1 MADVTLSQYAP
12 AEREASSRPRL
23 QALWRLFA
31 PWALPVVLLLLW
43 EIAARAG
50 LITARLM
57 PAPSTIALAG
67 WNALMD
73 GTLVYHTLISTRRA
87 VIGLAIGGG
96 LGFVAGIVNGLWKSA
111 ETLLDSTLQMVRN
124 VPHLALIP
132 LVILWFGI
140 DESAKIFLVSIGVFF
155 PIYINTLHGVRTV
168 DPQVI
173 EMAQIYGLDRRA
185 LITRIIMPGALP
197 SILVGFRY
205 ALGFM
210 WLTLIVAETISA
222 KDGIGY
228 MTMNAREFF
237 LTDVVLLGII
247 IYALLGKFA
256 DSLTRQ
262 IERRVL
268 SWHPAYQVQKE
279 KN

>member
-1 MADVTLSQYAP
+1 MADASLSHYVEAN
-12 AEREASSRPRL
+12 REASSSRRL
-23 QALWRLFA
+23 HMLWRAFA
-31 PWALPVVLLLLW
+31 PWALPVVLLIVW

-57 PAPSTIALAG
+57 PAPSTIAAAG
-67 WNALMD
+67 WTALMD
-73 GTLVYHTLISTRRA
+73 GTLIYHTLISTRRA
-87 VIGLAIGGG
+87 LIGLAIGGG
-96 LGFVAGIVNGLWKSA
+96 LGFLAGIVNGLWKPA
-111 ETLLDSTLQMVRN
+111 ETLLDSTLQMIRN

-140 DESAKIFLVSIGVFF
+140 DETAKIFLVSFGVFF

-173 EMAQIYGLDRRA
+173 EMAQIYGLDRKA
-185 LITRIIMPGALP
+185 LISRIILPGALP
-197 SILVGFRY
+197 SILVGLRY

-237 LTDVVLLGII
+237 LTDVVFLGII

-256 DSLTRQ
+256 DSLTRL

-268 SWHPAYQVQKE
+268 AWHPAYQIAKE
-279 KN
+279 RR